1 MIDYEKI
8 DYKKVEQAQKL
19 LEESG
24 APHMLAYSKG
34 EGHFS
39 SRVNGQYPTIRQ
51 FVIEAMYQTVKD
63 VYKQCGYRA
72 AISEAFSMADT
83 AFERLSVKE
92 EESE

>member
-1 MIDYEKI
+1 MKAMI
-8 DYKKVEQAQKL
+8 DYKKAEQAKKM

-24 APHMLAYSKG
+24 APYVLVYSKG

-51 FVIEAMYQTVKD
+51 FVIEAMHQTVKD

-72 AISEAFSMADT
+72 ALSEAFSMADK
-83 AFERLSVKE
+83 AFERLRVKE
-92 EESE
+92 EEK